1 MLCIY
6 IHIYIGIHTY
16 VCYVTLCYVVLYS
29 VILCYVVLSCVMSC
43 YVAQCHVM
51 EWYGMVCRH
60 CIVDFVVC
68 CIVFEL
74 YSIVL
79 YCVDVRN
86 LI

>member
-1 MLCIY
+1 
-6 IHIYIGIHTY
+6 
-16 VCYVTLCYVVLYS
+16 
-29 VILCYVVLSCVMSC
+29 
-43 YVAQCHVM
+43 
-51 EWYGMVCRH
+51 MVCRH